1 LIPSKKRRLLKKPS
15 LFYATWCKGIDK
27 PCVAVYN
34 KYNKAEELPSDGRLL
49 RTDEKMTVAVGCR
62 RLSFFVIK
70 TRNDGK
76 YDQGDLEQI
85 PPGDICHSITSLA
98 GERQIYRSE
107 TLVHR
112 GNRRRSSNSKGC
124 LGTVLI
130 IPYFAQKVKMKEDLY
145 ETV

>member
-85 PPGDICHSITSLA
+85 PPGDICHGITSLA

-107 TLVHR
+107 TLVN
-112 GNRRRSSNSKGC
+112 GAIAAEAVTPKGALAPC
-124 LGTVLI
+124 L
-130 IPYFAQKVKMKEDLY
+130 LY
-145 ETV
+145 HILPKKSR